1 MLSGEQTKKL
11 FFIIYFYYLLYYDIC
26 TPTQTKLNSTQLSKY
41 INSKSEELT
50 SYRLMSPW
58 MIIP

>member
-26 TPTQTKLNSTQLSKY
+26 TPTQTKLNSIQLSKY

-50 SYRLMSPW
+50 SYRLMSP
-58 MIIP
+58 